1 MKASKLLGKYEKF
14 PQIVHR
20 IGGFTYKLPAA
31 TLQQA
36 MLQIFHSFNREKF
49 NLSDVT
55 HLPSSPPCEVSF
67 EVGIAEDIAFN
78 FLDDEELERCQ
89 KSIEKG
95 ALQFLDF
102 FLVARYHAIKAD
114 KKRIALRFDH
124 YFLRFIFYQRDL
136 ELRIVHERGT
146 QHIHLE
152 DLVNFVIKQV
162 NIELAKRKLEK
173 LAKRYLQTPQLH

>member
-1 MKASKLLGKYEKF
+1 MLGKYEKF

-20 IGGFTYKLPAA
+20 VGSFTYKLSAA

-36 MLQIFHSFNREKF
+36 ILQTFHSLNKQTC

-55 HLPSSPPCEVSF
+55 HFPSSVPCKVSF

-89 KSIEKG
+89 KSIQKDV
-95 ALQFLDF
+95 LQFLDF
-102 FLVARYHAIKAD
+102 FCVARYHVMKAD
-114 KKRIALRFDH
+114 KKRTALKFDH

-136 ELRIVHERGT
+136 ELRIAHERGT

-152 DLVNFVIKQV
+152 DFVNFMVERI
-162 NIELAKRKLEK
+162 NFELAKRKLET
-173 LAKRYLQTPQLH
+173 LSKRYLQTP

>member
-1 MKASKLLGKYEKF
+1 LLGKYEKF

-36 MLQIFHSFNREKF
+36 ILQTFNSLNKQTC

-55 HLPSSPPCEVSF
+55 HLPSSLPCKVSF

-89 KSIEKG
+89 KSIKND

-102 FLVARYHAIKAD
+102 FCAARYHVTKAD

-136 ELRIVHERGT
+136 ELRIAHERGT

-152 DLVNFVIKQV
+152 DFVNFVIKQI